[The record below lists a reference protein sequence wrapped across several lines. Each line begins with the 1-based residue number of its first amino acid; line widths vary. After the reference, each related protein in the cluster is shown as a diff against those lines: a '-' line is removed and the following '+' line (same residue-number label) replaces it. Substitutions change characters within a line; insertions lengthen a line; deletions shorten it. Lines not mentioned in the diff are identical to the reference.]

1 MLRIR
6 PKCTAG
12 HLYPMIKPMEATP
25 PEEAFVPHKP
35 HSDPVVTGTGEVIAT
50 RAPARERWSWALYDF
65 SNTIF
70 SMNIATLFFAV
81 WLVKDVGASNTMA
94 AVASS
99 ASSVLV
105 VLSIPLF
112 GAISDATQR
121 RKPWVVGFTLI
132 AVVMTILMGVI
143 GQTVVPLVGEAV
155 KNPSVASYTLAGL
168 PAFAIL
174 GAFVLANWAYQGAMP
189 FYNAMMFELVPPN
202 EVGRLSGIG
211 TGLGYVGSIVGV
223 LLISPFFNGEMPV
236 VGALPAGVVNSLHM
250 VPFTSQ
256 AGRVSTFVPTGILF
270 LLFSLPLFFF
280 CRDHNRIAGR
290 KRIAWREAFK
300 GVADTI
306 RDAKKYPGALR
317 FLFASFLYQD
327 AIGTIIQYMALY
339 AVMAMGFEKG
349 AEITLF
355 VVLTIPAAIGS
366 FIIGRLVDRIG
377 PKKSL
382 VFVIAGWV
390 VLLIAMVLVPS
401 RFAFWLVGGMI
412 GLIFGGVATAER
424 PLLLTLVPDVEA
436 ARFFS
441 LMVLSSRA
449 AAIAGPLIW
458 GWTVDGLLPSFGV
471 GFAYRAAVITVAIG
485 MFLALVLL
493 WKVPDKW
500 RAQGT

>member
-1 MLRIR
+1 MSVMAHASHT
-6 PKCTAG
+6 K
-12 HLYPMIKPMEATP
+12 
-25 PEEAFVPHKP
+25 
-35 HSDPVVTGTGEVIAT
+35 PVVTESGEVIAA

-81 WLVKDVGASNTMA
+81 WLVNDVGASNTLA

-105 VLSIPLF
+105 VLSIPIF

-132 AVVMTILMGVI
+132 AVVMTIVMGVV
-143 GQTVVPLVGEAV
+143 GQTMVPLIGEGV
-155 KNPSVASYTLAGL
+155 KDPSVASYVLAGF

-174 GAFVLANWAYQGAMP
+174 TAFVLANWAYQGAMP
-189 FYNAMMFELVPPN
+189 FYNAMMFELAPPN
-202 EVGRLSGIG
+202 EIGRLSGLG
-211 TGLGYVGSIVGV
+211 TGLGYIGSIVGV
-223 LLISPFFNGEMPV
+223 LLVSPFFNGAMPV
-236 VGALPAGVVNSLHM
+236 VGALSSSVVNALQK
-250 VPFTSQ
+250 VPFTGH
-256 AGRVSTFVPTGILF
+256 AGRVSTFVPTAILF
-270 LLFSLPLFFF
+270 LLFSLPLFLF
-280 CRDHNRIAGR
+280 CKDHNVTHGK
-290 KRIAWREAFK
+290 KRIEWKEAFA
-300 GVADTI
+300 GVIATI
-306 RDAKKYPGALR
+306 RDSRKYPGALR
-317 FLFASFLYQD
+317 FLLASFLYQD

-339 AVMAMGFEKG
+339 AVKAMGFEKG
-349 AEITLF
+349 AEVTLF
-355 VVLTIPAAIGS
+355 VVLTIPAAVGS
-366 FIIGRLVDRIG
+366 FLIGRLVDRIG

-390 VLLIAMVLVPS
+390 VLLVAMILVPS
-401 RFAFWLVGGMI
+401 KFAFWLVGGAI

-424 PLLLTLVPDVEA
+424 PLLLTLVPDIEA

-471 GFAYRAAVITVAIG
+471 GFAYRAAVVTVAIG
-485 MFLALVLL
+485 MFLSLVLL

-500 RAQGT
+500 RPRTAAT

>member
-1 MLRIR
+1 MEGVREGSGFEMHPHHPNPIV
-6 PKCTAG
+6 TA
-12 HLYPMIKPMEATP
+12 E
-25 PEEAFVPHKP
+25 
-35 HSDPVVTGTGEVIAT
+35 GEVVAS

-94 AVASS
+94 ALASS
-99 ASSVLV
+99 ISSVLV

-121 RKPWVVGFTLI
+121 RKPWVVWFTLI
-132 AVVMTILMGVI
+132 AVLMTIAMGVV
-143 GQTVVPLVGEAV
+143 GQTMVPLIGEAV
-155 KNPSVASYTLAGL
+155 NRPSVSTYALAGL

-174 GAFVLANWAYQGAMP
+174 TAFILANWAYQGAMP
-189 FYNAMMFELVPPN
+189 FYNAMMFELVPPH
-202 EVGRLSGIG
+202 EIGRLSGIG

-223 LLISPFFNGEMPV
+223 LLVSPFFNGSMPV
-236 VGALPAGVVNSLHM
+236 FGELPASFMEVLRRI
-250 VPFTSQ
+250 PYTSN
-256 AGRVSTFVPTGILF
+256 AGRVSTFVPTALLF
-270 LLFSLPLFFF
+270 LLFSLPLFLF
-280 CRDHNRIAGR
+280 CRDHNRITGK
-290 KRIAWREAFK
+290 KRIAWKEAFA
-300 GVADTI
+300 GVVETL
-306 RDAKKYPGALR
+306 RDARKYPGALR
-317 FLFASFLYQD
+317 FLLASFLYQD

-349 AEITLF
+349 AEVTLF
-355 VVLTIPAAIGS
+355 VVLTVPAAIGS
-366 FIIGRLVDRIG
+366 FFIGRLVDRIG

-390 VLLIAMVLVPS
+390 VLLLAMIVVPS
-401 RFAFWLVGGMI
+401 RFAFWVVGGLI

-458 GWTVDGLLPSFGV
+458 GWTVDGFLPTFGV
-471 GFAYRAAVITVAIG
+471 GFAYRAAVVTVAIG
-485 MFLALVLL
+485 MFLSLVLL

-500 RAQGT
+500 KPRAA